1 MEKKKI
7 LKGKRK
13 RKHPQLEA
21 EAESHPHHNQQPKS
35 KPLGVSSKSVTTTNP
50 YSSHI
55 APTPQQCLSLRDSLL
70 ALHGFPPEFAKYRK
84 PQHDTNT
91 NHHHPALQPET
102 VLDGLVRTVLSQNT
116 TESNSQKAF
125 DSLKSSFPTWELVLG
140 AESKELENAIRCGGL
155 APTKASCIKN
165 MLRCLLEKRGK
176 LCLEYLRDLSIDEV
190 KAELSLF
197 KGIGPK
203 TVACVLMFNL
213 QLDDFP
219 VDTHVFEIAKTIGWV
234 PASADRNK
242 TYLHLNER
250 IPNEL
255 KFDLNCLMYTHGK
268 LCRRCTSKK
277 GNKQREKCD
286 DNNSCPILN
295 YCKEPF

>member
-1 MEKKKI
+1 MGKKKI
-7 LKGKRK
+7 LK
-13 RKHPQLEA
+13 RKHPPLESEA
-21 EAESHPHHNQQPKS
+21 ECQPKS
-35 KPLGVSSKSVTTTNP
+35 KSVRVSSKSLTTTNP

-55 APTPQQCLSLRDSLL
+55 APTPHQCLSLRDTLL

-84 PQHDTNT
+84 LQHDNNN
-91 NHHHPALQPET
+91 NHHHPTLPPET

-125 DSLKSSFPTWELVLG
+125 DSLKSSFPTWEHFEFVFGKVLG

-176 LCLEYLRDLSIDEV
+176 LCLEYLRDFSIDEV

-203 TVACVLMFNL
+203 TVNL
-213 QLDDFP
+213 LFP
-219 VDTHVFEIAKTIGWV
+219 FLFCFLLIH
-234 PASADRNK
+234 
-242 TYLHLNER
+242 
-250 IPNEL
+250 
-255 KFDLNCLMYTHGK
+255 C
-268 LCRRCTSKK
+268 
-277 GNKQREKCD
+277 
-286 DNNSCPILN
+286 
-295 YCKEPF
+295 